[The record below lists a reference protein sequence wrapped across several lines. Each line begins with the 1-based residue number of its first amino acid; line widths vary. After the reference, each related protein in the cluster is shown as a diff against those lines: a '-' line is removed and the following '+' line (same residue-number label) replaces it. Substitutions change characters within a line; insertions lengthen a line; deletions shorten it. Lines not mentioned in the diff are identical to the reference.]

1 MTGIG
6 FTVRPSAFE
15 RGTMACTGIEFCK
28 LAFVETKGRADWLR
42 QEMERRLPGFDT
54 PITIN
59 VNGCPNSCARFQ
71 VADIGFKG
79 MVVKDGDGHD
89 QDAFQVHLGGQMGTE
104 AEFGRKFR
112 GLKVTAAEAP
122 DYVERVLRGYQER
135 RQDGESVRGLRH
147 PGGRA
152 VAALTATRRLQ
163 DVAERAGRDL
173 EGASALEIL
182 GWAETT
188 FGDSWAVT
196 SSMADAVVPDLAAR
210 VRPGVDVIFLDT
222 GYHFAETLGTRDAMA
237 STLPVTVRTVTPA
250 QSVAEQDASFGRQL
264 HRRNPDQCCA
274 LRKVLPLRSALRGY
288 SAWASGLRRDE
299 SPTRRHVPVVEWDAR
314 RSIVKLNPIASWAQ
328 QDVDR
333 YIADNGV
340 LVNPLL
346 SDGYGSVGCAPCTR
360 RLEHGEDARAGRWA
374 GSGKTECGLH

>member
-1 MTGIG
+1 M
-6 FTVRPSAFE
+6 
-15 RGTMACTGIEFCK
+15 
-28 LAFVETKGRADWLR
+28 
-42 QEMERRLPGFDT
+42 
-54 PITIN
+54 
-59 VNGCPNSCARFQ
+59 
-71 VADIGFKG
+71 
-79 MVVKDGDGHD
+79 
-89 QDAFQVHLGGQMGTE
+89 
-104 AEFGRKFR
+104 
-112 GLKVTAAEAP
+112 
-122 DYVERVLRGYQER
+122 
-135 RQDGESVRGLRH
+135 
-147 PGGRA
+147 
-152 VAALTATRRLQ
+152 AALTATRRLQ